1 MNNTI
6 LIDTDGILTDFV
18 SSACHF
24 FNKDV
29 PEDVPYAI
37 WDDLGMLKEDFWD
50 ALSTRKFRLHIE
62 EYTTSDRLLDS
73 LITHFGDTEHIVLC
87 SSPHNHHEV
96 FLGRS
101 VWLQKS
107 AHILS
112 QLYNFNIGVALV
124 TSKNLLATDS
134 SILIDDSDIN
144 VEAFDGKGA
153 ILYPRPWNSMKNF
166 KGDAIEYVIDSL
178 YTILNGSY
186 EVSKQMSF
194 DLPRKEPGVHHVQ

>member
-18 SSACHF
+18 SSAYHF

-29 PEDVPYAI
+29 PDDIPYAI
-37 WDDLGMLKEDFWD
+37 WDDLGMLKEDFWSAISGRD
-50 ALSTRKFRLHIE
+50 FWLQMETYETA
-62 EYTTSDRLLDS
+62 DRL
-73 LITHFGDTEHIVLC
+73 ITEIMRHFGDTEHIVLC

-101 VWLQKS
+101 VWLQKTAS
-107 AHILS
+107 FNS
-112 QLYNFNIGVALV
+112 QLFEQHIGVALV

-134 SILIDDSDIN
+134 SILIDDFDIN
-144 VEAFDGKGA
+144 VEAFGGKGA
-153 ILYPRPWNSMKNF
+153 ILYPRPWNSMRNF

-178 YTILNGSY
+178 YPILDGSY